1 MPDVDPSERVG
12 SLMSAFVDSRC
23 LHVAVNLGVPEA
35 VRDEPRG
42 LPDVAGEIGVDASAL
57 GRVLRHLSSL
67 GVFAMGDDQ
76 VWHNDASRLLRDD
89 DPGGLAP
96 LTRMMA
102 LPVIWDSFKRLEDA
116 VRTGRPGTSFVDPEG
131 FFAYLDAHPE
141 ESALYDEGMTS
152 MTTRRIPRVVPCYDF
167 TGFGV
172 IADIGGGRG
181 HLLRAVLEQTP
192 GARGVLFD
200 RAGVA
205 DQLEDTERISVHVGS
220 FLTDPLPA
228 ADCYL
233 LSNIIHDWS
242 DADALTIL
250 AAVRAAAS
258 ATSTL
263 LLLEFVV
270 PEDAGEF
277 EATDID
283 VDMLALVGGRE
294 RTLAEYTALL
304 RASGWQLQRTVD
316 TPSQDILEAVP
327 LSP

>member
-1 MPDVDPSERVG
+1 MAEVAPSDLVG
-12 SLMSAFVDSRC
+12 SLMGAFVDSRC

-35 VRDEPRG
+35 VSDEPRI
-42 LPDVAGEIGVDASAL
+42 LQDIAHETGVDASAL
-57 GRVLRHLSSL
+57 GRLLRHLAAL
-67 GVFAMGDDQ
+67 GIFAMRGDQ
-76 VWHNDASRLLRDD
+76 VWHNDASRLLLDK

-96 LTRMMA
+96 LIRMMG
-102 LPVIWDSFKRLEDA
+102 LPVLWDSFGRLEDA
-116 VRTGRPGTSFVDPEG
+116 VRTGRPGTTFVDPNG
-131 FFAYLDAHPE
+131 FFAYLDAHPD
-141 ESALYDEGMTS
+141 ESALYDQGMTS
-152 MTTRRIPRVVPCYDF
+152 MTTRRISRVVPSYDF
-167 TGFGV
+167 TDFTV

-200 RAGVA
+200 RAQVA
-205 DQLEDTERISVHVGS
+205 GQLKDTDRITVQVGS

-250 AAVRAAAS
+250 SAVRAAAS
-258 ATSTL
+258 PTSTL
-263 LLLEFVV
+263 LLIEFVV
-270 PEDAGEF
+270 PDDAAEF

-294 RTLAEYTALL
+294 RTLAEYTELL
-304 RASGWQLQRTVD
+304 SSSGWQLQRKVT
-316 TPSQDILEAVP
+316 TPSQDILEARP
-327 LSP
+327 TSH